1 MIVAVFPFL
10 WTLWGSFKVQGDFFS
25 KADWENAIYGIR
37 TLAYSDKAQGELAAL
52 YEQQPLLELI
62 SSPYQRIN
70 DAQAVFLISWSP
82 RDRLDIDKI
91 NQQAMP
97 VFDAQNTFTRS
108 QIDRLVGDYVGIGR
122 SK

>member
-1 MIVAVFPFL
+1 MLALL
-10 WTLWGSFKVQGDFFS
+10 WS
-25 KADWENAIYGIR
+25 YGIR
-37 TLAYSDKAQGELAAL
+37 TLVYSDKAQGELAAL

-82 RDRLDIDKI
+82 RERLDIDKI

-122 SK
+122 AK